1 MKKSVVVML
10 TLIFILG
17 IAGTAL
23 AANPFSDVP
32 AGHWA
37 YSAVNKLA
45 AAGIV
50 DGMGDG
56 TFKGDKTLTRYEMAT
71 FVARAMAKEDKAT
84 AEQKAMIDKLAQ
96 EFAGE
101 LQGLGVRVQRL
112 EDGANRIVLQGNATL
127 RYDQQTGKP
136 EGSTA
141 YANQKNINLDLLA
154 TYNQGDGWAVVYE
167 SEWTKKLDN
176 PSYADSDS
184 EMVATQHEQRY
195 ITSGKHFLV
204 GKHKYAPGYG
214 LALNGSIQ
222 GLQYTIGDDSLA
234 AVINWAHTSGSARL
248 NNVANASAGLQT
260 AELIWAVNPNTHIRA
275 DFEQMVDVTS
285 FPDKSKYSGIGGD
298 IKLGDLQL
306 TAAVSQVDLKKTPS
320 YDGKAYLAK
329 AQYKAA
335 DKDVAHSS
343 DVFVAYSKLPVEN
356 TIDQNDKIGYTSMG
370 TLYTYSRANR
380 DNYLTN
386 FKGTQVGFHY
396 VPMKNTMVT
405 VWYMTGK
412 TIEAD
417 TTYSL
422 AAGDNVKIIRAQ
434 AQFFF

>member
-84 AEQKAMIDKLAQ
+84 AEQKALIDKLAQ

-112 EDGANRIVLQGNATL
+112 EDQANKIVFQGNAML

-136 EGSTA
+136 AGSTA

-154 TYNQGDGWAVVYE
+154 TYNQGDGWAVVLE
-167 SEWTKKLDN
+167 SEWMRKFDD
-176 PSYADSDS
+176 PSYANSDNETVS
-184 EMVATQHEQRY
+184 TISEQRY

-204 GKHKYAPGYG
+204 GRYHYTPGYG
-214 LALNGSIQ
+214 LALNGYIQ
-222 GLQYTIGDDSLA
+222 GVQYTTGNDIFTTRVNWGHTA
-234 AVINWAHTSGSARL
+234 FTAEINGTSNPSEDL
-248 NNVANASAGLQT
+248 KT
-260 AELIWAVNPNTHIRA
+260 AELIWAINPNTHLRA
-275 DFEQMVDVTS
+275 DFERVKQANSTDYT
-285 FPDKSKYSGIGGD
+285 KYSGIGAD
-298 IKLGDLQL
+298 TKMGDLQL
-306 TAAVSQVDLKKTPS
+306 TAAASKVDLATNS
-320 YDGKAYLAK
+320 DYNAKAYLAK
-329 AQYKAA
+329 IQYKAA

-343 DVFVAYSKLPVEN
+343 DLFVAYSKLPIANTLDQGALTGYSTFGTVSTYEN
-356 TIDQNDKIGYTSMG
+356 GH
-370 TLYTYSRANR
+370 R

-396 VPMKNTMVT
+396 VPMKNTLVT

-412 TIEAD
+412 AIAD
-417 TTYSL
+417 DSYLST
-422 AAGDNVKIIRAQ
+422 GDSIKIVRAQ